1 LDAFLDYLKTRVG
14 NEELESYV
22 CLKDAATLTMFLD
35 ARSKDFVAL
44 LLFDKTEEAMLN

>member
-1 LDAFLDYLKTRVG
+1 MDWMHSWITSKREL
-14 NEELESYV
+14 EILESYV